1 MRFSLS
7 AERLSPT
14 QLVGQAK
21 KYRRAS
27 KFSRS
32 THGGHSAAPQGLTR
46 LSRRPTICVVM
57 FRAWLVLVVGLAI
70 AAPRQLTAGQQPD
83 LSDIL
88 HRAGSYVEE
97 FQRQLSGIVAQE
109 TYVQEIVPFRGMNA
123 GSRGRIQ
130 SRRLRSDLLL
140 LRPEG
145 APTWVQFRDVFEVDG
160 QPVRDRE
167 ERLARLFLSRDVS
180 NAKQVEEI
188 RSESARYNIGRTA
201 RTMNVPLLP
210 LSVLAPGSQRRFKF
224 TVEDKPGDN
233 RRPTIGISADPP
245 TPNFK
250 VTAEG
255 WILKFQEVEG
265 PTLIYTTNGANIFSR
280 GRFWIEPETGRVLMS
295 EMITENAA
303 VRGEVAV
310 SYQSEPLLGLLVPVE
325 LRERYIEGPTMPQI
339 TGQATYSNFRRFQVS
354 VDQSITPIQ

>member
-1 MRFSLS
+1 
-7 AERLSPT
+7 
-14 QLVGQAK
+14 VG
-21 KYRRAS
+21 
-27 KFSRS
+27 
-32 THGGHSAAPQGLTR
+32 
-46 LSRRPTICVVM
+46 
-57 FRAWLVLVVGLAI
+57 FRACLVLVASLTIGGPPGLI
-70 AAPRQLTAGQQPD
+70 ANPQPELT
-83 LSDIL
+83 DIL
-88 HRAGSYVEE
+88 QRAGSYVEE

-109 TYVQEIVPFRGMNA
+109 TYVQEIVPLRGMNA
-123 GSRGRIQ
+123 GSRGRVQ

-167 ERLARLFLSRDVS
+167 ERLAKLFLSRDVS
-180 NAKQVEEI
+180 TAKQIDAI

-201 RTMNVPLLP
+201 RTMNVLVLP
-210 LSVLAPGSQRRFKF
+210 LSVLAPGSQRRFRF

-233 RRPTIGISADPP
+233 RRPTIGISANPP

-255 WILKFQEVEG
+255 WILKFEEVEG
-265 PTLIYTTNGANIFSR
+265 PTLVYTTNGANIFSR

-325 LRERYIEGPTMPQI
+325 LRERYIEGPTMPKI

-354 VDQSITPIQ
+354 VDQSIGAIQ